1 MSIRRK
7 DPKTGQKVALGAA
20 IAGIGGYLAGVLTAP
35 KSGKETRQDLAT
47 KASDIKDDAGTQLT
61 EAQKELSE
69 TLKKAQE
76 KTLSLSAQAREEFNE
91 TVIRAKDAQNKAKM
105 VLVAL
110 KAGEAEDPE
119 LNKAVKQARQATKN
133 LSKFLKS

>member
-47 KASDIKDDAGTQLT
+47 KASDIKNDAGTQLT
-61 EAQKELSE
+61 EAQRELSE

-105 VLVAL
+105 VLQAM

-119 LNKAVKQARQATKN
+119 LNRAVKQAKQAQKN
-133 LSKFLKS
+133 LAKFLKS

>member
-35 KSGKETRQDLAT
+35 KSGKETRLDLAN
-47 KASDIKDDAGTQLT
+47 KASDIKDDAGTQLA

-69 TLKKAQE
+69 TLRKAQE

-91 TVIRAKDAQNKAKM
+91 TVIRAKDAQNKARM

-119 LNKAVKQARQATKN
+119 LNRAVKQARQATKN